1 MSAYELVCN
10 KMRNKCEA
18 NHVLYRDGVY
28 YYVRRVPHDLTF
40 HYDVKRLCF
49 SLKTK
54 SASAAIRASKSINQ
68 RLEDYWLG
76 LRLQNMDIPAIQVV
90 KSSDSSVDD
99 GLLLSETCELYLRLK
114 GVGKDKVFIRTANRN
129 TQYVTKLL
137 GDRPIS
143 SYSSNEAAQFRDW
156 CIDRGMGI
164 KTVKRVFSSIRAIVN
179 LAIAEEGLDCSN
191 PFAKTYFPD
200 DDNVQSRQ
208 PISIQNIR
216 KVQSLCRE
224 IDDEMRWLIALISD
238 TGMRLGEAA
247 GLLKE
252 DIKLDD
258 RIPHIDLK
266 PHSWRGLKT
275 KGSQRCVPLV
285 RVALWAS
292 ERLLEAN
299 NDSIFAFPRYCDE
312 TGCKANSAS
321 GGLNKWL
328 HQYVPDNCVI
338 HSFRHSLRDR
348 LRAVECLSDIVDAIG
363 GWKTSGVGHGYGN
376 GYPLEVLEK
385 WMEKI

>member
-1 MSAYELVCN
+1 MLKMMYINDVKHLYE
-10 KMRNKCEA
+10 
-18 NHVLYRDGVY
+18 RDGVFY
-28 YYVRRVPHDLTF
+28 FVRRVPV
-40 HYDVKRLCF
+40 DVLPYYSSNRISI

-54 SASAAIRASKSINQ
+54 SATAAIRASKSINQ

-90 KSSDSSVDD
+90 RGSND
-99 GLLLSETCELYLRLK
+99 LQNNTIHLSEACELYLRLK

-129 TQYVTKLL
+129 TQYVTNLL

-143 SYSSNEAAQFRDW
+143 SYSSDEAAKFRDW
-156 CIDRGMGI
+156 CIDSGMGI

-191 PFAKTYFPD
+191 AFAKTYFPD
-200 DDNVQSRQ
+200 DNNAQVRQ
-208 PISIQNIR
+208 PISIQDIK
-216 KVQSLCRE
+216 KVQSLCKD

-252 DIKLDD
+252 DIKVNEP
-258 RIPHIDLK
+258 IPHIDLK
-266 PHSWRGLKT
+266 PHPWRTLKT
-275 KGSQRCVPLV
+275 KGSQRLIPLTKE
-285 RVALWAS
+285 ALWAS
-292 ERLLEAN
+292 KRLLEAN
-299 NDSIFAFPRYCDE
+299 NDSIFAFPRYCSE
-312 TGCKANSAS
+312 TGPKANSAS

-348 LRAVECLSDIVDAIG
+348 LRAVECPSDIVDDIG

-376 GYPLEVLEK
+376 GYPLEVLER
-385 WMEKI
+385 WMKKI

>member
-1 MSAYELVCN
+1 
-10 KMRNKCEA
+10 MRNKCEA
-18 NHVLYRDGVY
+18 NHVLYRDGIY
-28 YYVRRVPHDLTF
+28 YYVRRVPYDLTS
-40 HYDVKRLCF
+40 YYNVKRLCF

-54 SASAAIRASKSINQ
+54 SASAAVRASKSINQ

-90 KSSDSSVDD
+90 KSGDVHKNDT
-99 GLLLSETCELYLRLK
+99 LLLSQACELYLRLK

-156 CIDRGMGI
+156 CIGQGMGI
-164 KTVKRVFSSIRAIVN
+164 KTVKRVFASVRAIIN
-179 LAIAEEGLDCSN
+179 LAISEEGFDCSN
-191 PFAKTYFPD
+191 AFAKTYFPD
-200 DDNVQSRQ
+200 DDNAQSRQ
-208 PISIQNIR
+208 PIPMEDIK
-216 KVQSLCRE
+216 KVQSLCKD

-252 DIKLDD
+252 DIKLDEP
-258 RIPHIDLK
+258 IPHIDLK
-266 PHSWRGLKT
+266 PHPWRSLKT
-275 KGSQRCVPLV
+275 RGSQRLIPLTKE
-285 RVALWAS
+285 ALWAS
-292 ERLLEAN
+292 KRLLEAN
-299 NDSIFAFPRYCDE
+299 NDSIFAFPRYCSE

-328 HQYVPDNCVI
+328 HQYVPENCVI

-348 LRAVECLSDIVDAIG
+348 LRAVECPGDIVDAIG
-363 GWKTSGVGHGYGN
+363 GWKTSGIGHGYGN

-385 WMEKI
+385 WMKRITH

>member
-1 MSAYELVCN
+1 
-10 KMRNKCEA
+10 MRNKCEA

-28 YYVRRVPHDLTF
+28 YYVRRVPYDLTS

-54 SASAAIRASKSINQ
+54 SASAAVRASKSINQ
-68 RLEDYWLG
+68 RLEVYWLG
-76 LRLQNMDIPAIQVV
+76 LRLQNIDIPAIQVV
-90 KSSDSSVDD
+90 RSSDNLQDNTIK
-99 GLLLSETCELYLRLK
+99 LSEACELYLRLK

-156 CIDRGMGI
+156 CIEKGMGI

-191 PFAKTYFPD
+191 AFAKTYFPD
-200 DDNVQSRQ
+200 DDNAQVRQ
-208 PISIQNIR
+208 PVPLENIR

-224 IDDEMRWLIALISD
+224 VDDEMRWLISLISD
-238 TGMRLGEAA
+238 TGMRLGEAT

-252 DIKLDD
+252 DMKVHHS
-258 RIPHIDLK
+258 IPHIDLK
-266 PHSWRGLKT
+266 PHPWRSLKT
-275 KGSQRCVPLV
+275 KGSQRLIPLTNES
-285 RVALWAS
+285 LWAS
-292 ERLLEAN
+292 RRLIEAN

-312 TGCKANSAS
+312 AGCKAHSAS

-348 LRAVECLSDIVDAIG
+348 LRAVECPSDIVDAIG
-363 GWKTSGVGHGYGN
+363 GWKTSGIGHGYGN
-376 GYPLEVLEK
+376 GYPLQVLER
-385 WMEKI
+385 WMKKI

>member
-1 MSAYELVCN
+1 
-10 KMRNKCEA
+10 MRNKCEA
-18 NHVLYRDGVY
+18 NHVLYRDGIY
-28 YYVRRVPHDLTF
+28 YYVRRVPYDLTS
-40 HYDVKRLCF
+40 YYNVKRLCF

-54 SASAAIRASKSINQ
+54 SASAAVRASRSVTK

-90 KSSDSSVDD
+90 KSGDTNVNDT
-99 GLLLSETCELYLRLK
+99 LRLSEACELYLRLK

-129 TQYVTKLL
+129 TGYVTKLL

-156 CIDRGMGI
+156 CIGQGMGI
-164 KTVKRVFSSIRAIVN
+164 KTVKRVFASVRAIIN
-179 LAIAEEGLDCSN
+179 LAISEEGFDCSN
-191 PFAKTYFPD
+191 AFAKTYFPD
-200 DDNVQSRQ
+200 DDNAQSRQ
-208 PISIQNIR
+208 PISMEDLK
-216 KVQSLCRE
+216 KVQSLCKD
-224 IDDEMRWLIALISD
+224 IDDEMRWLIALIND

-252 DIKLDD
+252 DIKVKEP
-258 RIPHIDLK
+258 IPHIDLK
-266 PHSWRGLKT
+266 PHPWRTLKT
-275 KGSQRCVPLV
+275 KGSQRLIPLTKE
-285 RVALWAS
+285 ALWAS
-292 ERLLEAN
+292 KRLLEAN

-312 TGCKANSAS
+312 RSCKANSAS

-348 LRAVECLSDIVDAIG
+348 PRAVECPSDIVDAVG
-363 GWKTSGVGHGYGN
+363 GWKTSGVGHGYRN

-385 WMEKI
+385 WVDTIASA

>member
-1 MSAYELVCN
+1 
-10 KMRNKCEA
+10 MRNKCEA

-28 YYVRRVPHDLTF
+28 YYVRRVPYDLTSY
-40 HYDVKRLCF
+40 YDVKRLCF

-54 SASAAIRASKSINQ
+54 SASAAVRASKSINQ

-90 KSSDSSVDD
+90 KSSDTHVNDT
-99 GLLLSETCELYLRLK
+99 LRLSEACELYLRLK

-129 TQYVTKLL
+129 TGYVTKLL

-156 CIDRGMGI
+156 CIGQGMGI
-164 KTVKRVFSSIRAIVN
+164 KTVKRVFASVRAIIN
-179 LAIAEEGLDCSN
+179 LAISEEGFDCSN
-191 PFAKTYFPD
+191 AFAKTYFPD
-200 DDNVQSRQ
+200 DDNAQSRQ
-208 PISIQNIR
+208 PIPMEDIK
-216 KVQSLCRE
+216 KVQSLCKD

-252 DIKLDD
+252 DIKLDEP
-258 RIPHIDLK
+258 IPHIDLK
-266 PHSWRGLKT
+266 PHPWRSLKT
-275 KGSQRCVPLV
+275 RGSQRLVPLTKE
-285 RVALWAS
+285 ALWAS
-292 ERLLEAN
+292 KRLLEAN
-299 NDSIFAFPRYCDE
+299 NDSMFAFTRYCDE
-312 TGCKANSAS
+312 RSCKANSAS

-328 HQYVPDNCVI
+328 HQYVPENCVI

-348 LRAVECLSDIVDAIG
+348 LRAVECPSDIVDAIG
-363 GWKTSGVGHGYGN
+363 GWKTSGIGHGYGN
-376 GYPLEVLEK
+376 GYPLEVLK
-385 WMEKI
+385 K

>member
-1 MSAYELVCN
+1 
-10 KMRNKCEA
+10 
-18 NHVLYRDGVY
+18 VLPY
-28 YYVRRVPHDLTF
+28 YFSNRISI
-40 HYDVKRLCF
+40 

-54 SASAAIRASKSINQ
+54 SAATAIRASKSINQ

-90 KSSDSSVDD
+90 KSSDAHENNT
-99 GLLLSETCELYLRLK
+99 LLMSGACELYLRLK

-129 TQYVTKLL
+129 TQYVTNLL

-156 CIDRGMGI
+156 CIDKGMGI

-191 PFAKTYFPD
+191 AFARTYFPD
-200 DDNVQSRQ
+200 DDNANSRQ
-208 PISIQNIR
+208 PISVQDIK
-216 KVQSLCRE
+216 KVQSLCKD

-247 GLLKE
+247 GLLKKN
-252 DIKLDD
+252 IKLNDH
-258 RIPHIDLK
+258 IPHIDLK
-266 PHSWRGLKT
+266 PHSWRSLKT
-275 KGSQRCVPLV
+275 KGSQRLIPLTKE
-285 RVALWAS
+285 ALWAS
-292 ERLLEAN
+292 KRLLEAN

-312 TGCKANSAS
+312 RGCKANSAS

-348 LRAVECLSDIVDAIG
+348 LRAVECPSDIVDAIG

-376 GYPLEVLEK
+376 GYPLDVLDR
-385 WMEKI
+385 WMNSI

>member
-1 MSAYELVCN
+1 
-10 KMRNKCEA
+10 MRNKCEA

-28 YYVRRVPHDLTF
+28 YYVRRVPYDLTS

-54 SASAAIRASKSINQ
+54 SASAAVRASKSINQ

-90 KSSDSSVDD
+90 KSGDTHENDT
-99 GLLLSETCELYLRLK
+99 LLMSEACELYLRLK

-156 CIDRGMGI
+156 CIDKGMGI

-179 LAIAEEGLDCSN
+179 LAIAEEGFDCSN
-191 PFAKTYFPD
+191 AFAKTYFPN
-200 DDNVQSRQ
+200 DDNAQSRQ
-208 PISIQNIR
+208 PISIQDIK
-216 KVQSLCRE
+216 KVQSLCRDN
-224 IDDEMRWLIALISD
+224 DDEMRWLIALISD

-252 DIKLDD
+252 DIKVNEP
-258 RIPHIDLK
+258 IPYVNLK
-266 PHSWRGLKT
+266 PHPWRTLKT
-275 KGSQRCVPLV
+275 KGSQRLIPLTKE
-285 RVALWAS
+285 ALWAS
-292 ERLLEAN
+292 KRLIEAS
-299 NDSIFAFPRYCDE
+299 NDSIFAFPRYCDK

-348 LRAVECLSDIVDAIG
+348 LRAVECPSDIVDAIG

-376 GYPLEVLEK
+376 GYPLGVLSK
-385 WMEKI
+385 WVEKI

>member
-1 MSAYELVCN
+1 MVMH
-10 KMRNKCEA
+10 KMMYINDAKHLCE
-18 NHVLYRDGVY
+18 RDGVFY
-28 YYVRRVPHDLTF
+28 FVRRIPV
-40 HYDVKRLCF
+40 DVLPYYSSNRISI

-54 SASAAIRASKSINQ
+54 SASTAVRASKSINQ

-90 KSSDSSVDD
+90 RASDEADD
-99 GLLLSETCELYLRLK
+99 TTLCLSEACELYLRLK

-156 CIDRGMGI
+156 CIEQGMGI

-191 PFAKTYFPD
+191 AFAKTYFPD
-200 DDNVQSRQ
+200 DDKAQARQ
-208 PISIQNIR
+208 PISIQDIR
-216 KVQSLCRE
+216 KVQSLCKD

-252 DIKLDD
+252 DIKVDD

-266 PHSWRGLKT
+266 LHPWRTLKT
-275 KGSQRCVPLV
+275 KGSQRLIPLTKE
-285 RVALWAS
+285 ALWAS
-292 ERLLEAN
+292 KRLLEAN
-299 NDSIFAFPRYCDE
+299 NDSIFAFPRYCSE

-328 HQYVPDNCVI
+328 HQYVPETCVI

-348 LRAVECLSDIVDAIG
+348 LRAVECPSDIVDAIG

-385 WMEKI
+385 WINRI

>member
-1 MSAYELVCN
+1 
-10 KMRNKCEA
+10 MRNKCEA

-28 YYVRRVPHDLTF
+28 YYVRRVPHDLTS

-54 SASAAIRASKSINQ
+54 SASAAVRASKSINQ

-76 LRLQNMDIPAIQVV
+76 LRLQDMDIPAIQVV
-90 KSSDSSVDD
+90 KSNDNSHDHTIH
-99 GLLLSETCELYLRLK
+99 LSEACELYLRLK

-156 CIDRGMGI
+156 CIEKGMGI
-164 KTVKRVFSSIRAIVN
+164 KTVKRVFSSIRAIIN

-191 PFAKTYFPD
+191 AFAKTYFPD
-200 DDNVQSRQ
+200 DDNAQSRQ
-208 PISIQNIR
+208 PISVEDIR
-216 KVQSLCRE
+216 KVQSLCRDT
-224 IDDEMRWLIALISD
+224 DDEMRWLIALISD

-252 DIKLDD
+252 DIKLND

-266 PHSWRGLKT
+266 PHSWRTLKT
-275 KGSQRCVPLV
+275 KGSQRLIPLTKE
-285 RVALWAS
+285 ALWAS
-292 ERLLEAN
+292 KRLLEAN
-299 NDSIFAFPRYCDE
+299 DDSIFAFPRYCDA

-328 HQYVPDNCVI
+328 HQYVPENCVI

-348 LRAVECLSDIVDAIG
+348 LRAVECPSDIVDAIG

>member
-1 MSAYELVCN
+1 
-10 KMRNKCEA
+10 MRNKCEA

-28 YYVRRVPHDLTF
+28 YYVRRVPYDLTF

-54 SASAAIRASKSINQ
+54 SASAAVRASKSINQ

-90 KSSDSSVDD
+90 RGSND
-99 GLLLSETCELYLRLK
+99 LQNNTIHLSEACELYLRLK

-129 TQYVTKLL
+129 TQYVTNLL

-143 SYSSNEAAQFRDW
+143 SYSSNEAAKFRDW
-156 CIDRGMGI
+156 CIDSGMGI

-179 LAIAEEGLDCSN
+179 LAIAQEGLDCSN
-191 PFAKTYFPD
+191 AFANTYFPD
-200 DDNVQSRQ
+200 DDIAQSSQ
-208 PISIQNIR
+208 PISIQDIK
-216 KVQSLCRE
+216 KVQSLCRD

-258 RIPHIDLK
+258 RISHIDLK
-266 PHSWRGLKT
+266 PHPWRSLKT
-275 KGSQRCVPLV
+275 RGSQRAHPFDQ
-285 RVALWAS
+285 RGS
-292 ERLLEAN
+292 MG
-299 NDSIFAFPRYCDE
+299 F
-312 TGCKANSAS
+312 
-321 GGLNKWL
+321 
-328 HQYVPDNCVI
+328 
-338 HSFRHSLRDR
+338 
-348 LRAVECLSDIVDAIG
+348 
-363 GWKTSGVGHGYGN
+363 
-376 GYPLEVLEK
+376 
-385 WMEKI
+385 

>member
-1 MSAYELVCN
+1 
-10 KMRNKCEA
+10 MRNKCEA

-28 YYVRRVPHDLTF
+28 YYVRRVPYDLTSY
-40 HYDVKRLCF
+40 YDVKRLCF

-54 SASAAIRASKSINQ
+54 SLKAAIRTSKSVTQ

-90 KSSDSSVDD
+90 RASDEANDAT
-99 GLLLSETCELYLRLK
+99 LRLSEACELYLRLK

-129 TQYVTKLL
+129 TGYVTKLL
-137 GDRPIS
+137 GDKPIS

-191 PFAKTYFPD
+191 AFAKTFFPN
-200 DDNVQSRQ
+200 DDNAQSRQ
-208 PISIQNIR
+208 PISLEDIK
-216 KVQSLCRE
+216 KVQSLCKD

-252 DIKLDD
+252 ELKLNEP
-258 RIPHIDLK
+258 IPYIELK
-266 PHSWRGLKT
+266 PHPWRTLKT
-275 KGSQRCVPLV
+275 KGSQRLIPLTKE
-285 RVALWAS
+285 ALWAS
-292 ERLLEAN
+292 KRLLEAN

-328 HQYVPDNCVI
+328 HQYVPENCVI

-348 LRAVECLSDIVDAIG
+348 LRAVECPSDIVDAIG

-385 WMEKI
+385 WMDKL

>member
-1 MSAYELVCN
+1 
-10 KMRNKCEA
+10 MRNKCEA

-28 YYVRRVPHDLTF
+28 YYVRRVPYDLTS
-40 HYDVKRLCF
+40 YYNVKRLCF

-54 SASAAIRASKSINQ
+54 SASAAVRASRSVTQ

-90 KSSDSSVDD
+90 KSSDTHVNDT
-99 GLLLSETCELYLRLK
+99 LRLSEACELYLRLK
-114 GVGKDKVFIRTANRN
+114 GVGKDKVFIRTAQRN
-129 TQYVTKLL
+129 TGYVTKLL

-143 SYSSNEAAQFRDW
+143 SYSSNEAAKFRDW
-156 CIDRGMGI
+156 CIGQGMGI
-164 KTVKRVFSSIRAIVN
+164 KTVKRVFASVRAIIN
-179 LAIAEEGLDCSN
+179 LAISEEGFDCSN
-191 PFAKTYFPD
+191 AFAKTYFPD
-200 DDNVQSRQ
+200 DDNAQSRQ
-208 PISIQNIR
+208 PISVEDLK
-216 KVQSLCRE
+216 KVQSLCKD

-252 DIKLDD
+252 DIKLDEP
-258 RIPHIDLK
+258 IPHIDLK
-266 PHSWRGLKT
+266 PHPWRTLKT
-275 KGSQRCVPLV
+275 KGSQRLIPLTKE
-285 RVALWAS
+285 ALWAS
-292 ERLLEAN
+292 KRLLEAD
-299 NDSIFAFPRYCDE
+299 NDSIFAFPRYCDK

-348 LRAVECLSDIVDAIG
+348 LRAVECPSDIVDAIG

-385 WMEKI
+385 WVNAMASV